1 MTVQTH
7 MAGKAR
13 VNEALEI
20 CVQVGLAALLVI
32 GCLLI
37 LRPFIPLILWGI
49 IIAVASY
56 PTFGKLQIA
65 LGGRAALSA
74 VLWTLLLLAILIAPL
89 VLLAQS
95 LVESTRP
102 LSLQLRNGTFV
113 IPPPP
118 ASIEHWPLVGAPLAR
133 AWRMASTNFTDA
145 LMKFAP
151 QIKAAI
157 PGVLSASAGIGLA
170 ILQFFL
176 SILLSGALLAN
187 SKAAAEVTRSLAS
200 RLFGEHGPEYQH
212 LVGATIRS
220 VTFGILGVALIQS
233 ALAAVG
239 FLVMGLPGAGV
250 WAMVFLFAAVL
261 QMGGLVLI
269 PAVVYAFAI
278 STTAKAVTFLVW
290 CVFVGVI
297 DNVLKPLLLGR
308 GVAVPMAVIFLGA
321 IGGFIA
327 MGIVGLFVGAVVLSV
342 GYKLFLAWIEER
354 PGAETAV

>member
-1 MTVQTH
+1 
-7 MAGKAR
+7 
-13 VNEALEI
+13 
-20 CVQVGLAALLVI
+20 
-32 GCLLI
+32 
-37 LRPFIPLILWGI
+37 
-49 IIAVASY
+49 
-56 PTFGKLQIA
+56 
-65 LGGRAALSA
+65 
-74 VLWTLLLLAILIAPL
+74 
-89 VLLAQS
+89 
-95 LVESTRP
+95 
-102 LSLQLRNGTFV
+102 
-113 IPPPP
+113 
-118 ASIEHWPLVGAPLAR
+118 
-133 AWRMASTNFTDA
+133 MASTNFTDA
-145 LMKFAP
+145 LMKFGP

-187 SKAAAEVTRSLAS
+187 SKAAAEVTRSLAN

-212 LVGATIRS
+212 PGGRPTIRS

-250 WAMVFLFAAVL
+250 WAESLPVRAAL

-278 STTAKAVTFLVW
+278 STTAEAVIFLVW

-297 DNVLKPLLLGR
+297 DNVFKSLLLGR

-354 PGAETAV
+354 PGAETAT